1 MQAAFRDAAAR
12 DVTELRA
19 ALEQQREVTA
29 KMECQKQ
36 LLLKQACALL
46 LERRRLQRRGWV
58 EA

>member
-1 MQAAFRDAAAR
+1 MHRHKEEVRRLQAAFRDAAAR

-36 LLLKQACALL
+36 LLLKQVPGFDQTGA
-46 LERRRLQRRGWV
+46 
-58 EA
+58 